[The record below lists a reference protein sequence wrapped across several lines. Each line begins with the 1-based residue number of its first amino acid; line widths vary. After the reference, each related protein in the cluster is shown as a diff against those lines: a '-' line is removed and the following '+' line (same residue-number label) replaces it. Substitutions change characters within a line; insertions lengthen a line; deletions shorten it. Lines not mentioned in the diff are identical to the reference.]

1 MAMFKKFKSL
11 FVEEIEETQQA
22 GVAKTES
29 MPKAKSK
36 PAKRTAA
43 APVTSGEADAPR
55 AGQVTDKFMKI
66 LFGAMDKANLDG
78 FDYLEFKNSL
88 QSLKK
93 MQQMDEATRFQSAF
107 AMAQTMGATPQNLT
121 QTAQHYLNVL
131 EKEEKKF
138 EQALDGNMQKQ
149 IGTKQQE
156 MKALATQINEKE
168 KAIKKMMAE
177 IESSKK
183 KHAKLS
189 NDVKKSSSKIEN
201 TKSDFIAS
209 YEAIRAQIVRDM
221 DNIKKYLS

>member
-11 FVEEIEETQQA
+11 FVEEIEETKES
-22 GVAKTES
+22 GIAKKES
-29 MPKAKSK
+29 APQAKSTPTK
-36 PAKRTAA
+36 QRTTAPANAE
-43 APVTSGEADAPR
+43 EAR

-66 LFGAMDKANLDG
+66 LFAAMDKANLDG

-88 QSLKK
+88 RSLKK

-121 QTAQHYLNVL
+121 QTAQHYLNIL

-138 EQALDGNMQKQ
+138 EQALDVNMQKQ
-149 IGTKQQE
+149 IGAKQQE
-156 MKALATQINEKE
+156 MKALAAQINEKE
-168 KAIKKMMAE
+168 RLIKEMMAE
-177 IESSKK
+177 IEASKK
-183 KHAKLS
+183 KHEKLT
-189 NDVKKSSSKIEN
+189 NAIKKSSSKIEN

>member
-11 FVEEIEETQQA
+11 FVEEIEEAQQTSK
-22 GVAKTES
+22 VQTET
-29 MPKAKSK
+29 KAKPS
-36 PAKRTAA
+36 PRAA
-43 APVTSGEADAPR
+43 APVSSNETEAPHT
-55 AGQVTDKFMKI
+55 GQVTDKFMKI

-88 QSLKK
+88 NSLKK
-93 MQQMDEATRFQSAF
+93 MQQMDEATRFKSAF
-107 AMAQTMGATPQNLT
+107 AMAQTMGATPQNLA

-138 EQALDGNMQKQ
+138 EQALDGNMQTQ
-149 IGTKQQE
+149 IGSKQQE
-156 MKALATQINEKE
+156 MKALASQINEKE

-177 IESSKK
+177 IEANKK
-183 KHAKLS
+183 KHAKLM
-189 NDVKKSSSKIEN
+189 NDVKKASTKIDV

-221 DNIKKYLS
+221 KRIKEYLG

>member
-11 FVEEIEETQQA
+11 FVEEIEEAQKA
-22 GVAKTES
+22 SAAKTES

-36 PAKRTAA
+36 PSQRATAPTSSGETAA
-43 APVTSGEADAPR
+43 PHT
-55 AGQVTDKFMKI
+55 GQVTDKFMKI

-88 QSLKK
+88 NSLKK

-121 QTAQHYLNVL
+121 QTAQHYLNIL

-149 IGTKQQE
+149 IGSKQQE
-156 MKALATQINEKE
+156 MKALAAQINEKE
-168 KAIKKMMAE
+168 KMIKQMTAE
-177 IESSKK
+177 IEASKK
-183 KHAKLS
+183 KHQKVL
-189 NDVKKSSSKIEN
+189 NDVKKASNKIEV

-221 DNIKKYLS
+221 EHIKQYLS